1 MQKQT
6 AYTQSPLV
14 KAALLMQALLIL
26 FSPLAPNLSAADR
39 YAELIPQHLL
49 GLMHAPEVHKELK
62 LSDAQ
67 LASLE
72 ALFEEIDGTWF
83 RARIKPAEQQREI
96 ISQLEAR
103 VRQLVM
109 RIGTR
114 EQLRRLTQLE
124 YRAQG
129 TRMLLRDDL
138 GRMIGMQPE
147 QRQKLVDLATA
158 VDKATKD
165 LQTATMKNEPT
176 GSLQATLSQLSRAE
190 QSAPQTLLNQQQFR
204 KLSQLIGSPFDTSKL
219 SRIYPM
225 APELES
231 VQHWINSRPLTLKQL
246 RGKVV
251 LLHFYAF
258 QCHNCHANF
267 GHYQSWHE
275 KYGDQVVVLGIQ
287 SPETSR
293 ERDPEA
299 VKEAARKR
307 GLTFPIMV
315 DLEMTNWKSWA
326 NTMWPTVYVIDQD
339 GYIRLWWQ
347 GELNWKGATGDDKV
361 EEMVDR
367 LLKRPWV
374 HRSWRGNTK

>member
-1 MQKQT
+1 M
-6 AYTQSPLV
+6 V
-14 KAALLMQALLIL
+14 KAALLMQTLLIF
-26 FSPLAPNLSAADR
+26 FSLLAPNLSAADR

-67 LASLE
+67 VASLE
-72 ALFEEIDGTWF
+72 ALFQEIDGTWF

-138 GRMIGMQPE
+138 GRMIGIQPE

-374 HRSWRGNTK
+374 HRSWHGNTK